1 MAEVAKLLQQGG
13 SNMKTNERRA
23 SRCLQGAAAAA
34 AIGFAATPASADGC
48 SNLASSFHRPN
59 TTITTAQ
66 TIPAGTFVTPT
77 VPPQSITGLPQF
89 CRVAGFTTP
98 TSDSHIQFEVWMPS
112 G

>member
-1 MAEVAKLLQQGG
+1 
-13 SNMKTNERRA
+13 MKTNERDWRRA
-23 SRCLQGAAAAA
+23 SGYLHGASAAL
-34 AIGFAATPASADGC
+34 AIAFMATPANADTC

-66 TIPAGTFVTPT
+66 TVAAGTFVTPT